1 MIIVNDGKMMI
12 NCLRPLVLTRNIQS
26 EERGRSTERTFRFAE
41 TREHP
46 KQVGGSEGQCF
57 FFSNKLLGLELLFL
71 GAQEQTRMCKQQKER
86 QGHFCWWQV
95 LSMFHKYILLYML
108 NLEEYIS
115 GMNKD
120 KYFGYYST
128 VQNIHLRSLY
138 RSDKVVVG
146 DTLVF

>member
-1 MIIVNDGKMMI
+1 
-12 NCLRPLVLTRNIQS
+12 
-26 EERGRSTERTFRFAE
+26 
-41 TREHP
+41 
-46 KQVGGSEGQCF
+46 
-57 FFSNKLLGLELLFL
+57 
-71 GAQEQTRMCKQQKER
+71 
-86 QGHFCWWQV
+86 
-95 LSMFHKYILLYML
+95 MFHKYILLYML

-128 VQNIHLRSLY
+128 VLNIHLRSLD

>member
-57 FFSNKLLGLELLFL
+57 FFLKQTFGFRVVIPRRSRADQNVQSIERTIRAFLLV
-71 GAQEQTRMCKQQKER
+71 ASVK
-86 QGHFCWWQV
+86 HV
-95 LSMFHKYILLYML
+95 S
-108 NLEEYIS
+108 
-115 GMNKD
+115 
-120 KYFGYYST
+120 
-128 VQNIHLRSLY
+128 
-138 RSDKVVVG
+138 
-146 DTLVF
+146 